1 MRARESGCTQET
13 AAAKGGLSV
22 RTGRR
27 IEKGE
32 HQPQRR
38 KPHDWRTR
46 ADPLLEVWESEL
58 VALLQQQ
65 PKLQAMTLYEYLQQK
80 YPGKYGSS
88 ILRTLQRRVQQWKA
102 SSGPPL
108 EVMFEQSHRP
118 GVMGLSDFTKLKQ
131 VEITIGGK
139 PFEHLLYHY
148 RLAYSGWQYV
158 QVILGGESFIA
169 LCQGLQNAVNK
180 SGGCPLEDRSD
191 SLSAAYRNLGGRTDE
206 DLTQMYQRLCQHYR
220 MRPTRNN
227 RGIAHENGSIESPH
241 GYFKNRLHQALLLRG
256 SCDFD
261 TISDY
266 QGFIVQ
272 VIEVLNAK
280 IGQKFHEEQA
290 YLHPLPE
297 HRYPDYEILS
307 VKVTRQSTITV
318 RCILYTVPSQL
329 IGQRLTIHLYHDRL
343 IGFVGTMAVVEL
355 PRIHVSSG
363 SRLRRARCVNYRHV
377 IDSLRRKPRAFLHC
391 TWQQELLPNDNYRQ
405 LWDEMLTRLD
415 AYNACRLMVEA
426 LYIAAK
432 QDKEQAILTYLQ
444 AQLQADTLSLVTLQ
458 QHFQVVNHPIIPV
471 MQVQQHSLG
480 QYDQLLSYVP
490 TNPHIHRDFT
500 FAPQGTQVISHSST
514 MAELGAAGYHPPMVL
529 HPISADT
536 MRIRKYATLSTASAT
551 SAQGG
556 TTTPKIPL

>member
-46 ADPLLEVWESEL
+46 ADPLAEVWESEL
-58 VALLQQQ
+58 VPLLLDQ

-102 SSGPPL
+102 SSGPPR
-108 EVMFEQSHRP
+108 EVMFEQVHRP

-131 VEITIGGK
+131 VKITIAGK

-169 LCQGLQNAVNK
+169 LCQGLQNAIEK
-180 SGGCPLEDRSD
+180 SGGCPLEHRSD
-191 SLSAAYRNLGGRTDE
+191 SLSAAYRNLGGRTNE

-261 TISDY
+261 HIADY
-266 QGFIVQ
+266 QGFINQ
-272 VIEVLNAK
+272 MMEVLNAK
-280 IGQKFHEEQA
+280 ICQKFQEEQP
-290 YLHPLPE
+290 YLHSLPE

-343 IGFVGTMAVVEL
+343 IGFVGNALVVEL
-355 PRIHVSSG
+355 LRIHVPSNSH
-363 SRLRRARCVNYRHV
+363 LRRARCVNYRHV

-391 TWQQELLPNDNYRQ
+391 SWQQDLLRGRQ
-405 LWDEMLTRLD
+405 LPPIMAADVD
-415 AYNACRLMVEA
+415 AA
-426 LYIAAK
+426 
-432 QDKEQAILTYLQ
+432 
-444 AQLQADTLSLVTLQ
+444 
-458 QHFQVVNHPIIPV
+458 
-471 MQVQQHSLG
+471 
-480 QYDQLLSYVP
+480 
-490 TNPHIHRDFT
+490 
-500 FAPQGTQVISHSST
+500 
-514 MAELGAAGYHPPMVL
+514 
-529 HPISADT
+529 
-536 MRIRKYATLSTASAT
+536 
-551 SAQGG
+551 
-556 TTTPKIPL
+556 